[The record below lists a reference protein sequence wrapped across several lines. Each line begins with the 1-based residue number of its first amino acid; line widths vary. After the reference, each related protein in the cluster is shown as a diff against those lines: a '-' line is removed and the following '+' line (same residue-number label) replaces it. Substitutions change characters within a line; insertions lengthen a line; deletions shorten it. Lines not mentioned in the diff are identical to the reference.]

1 MDAVADG
8 SPPLSARSHQQS
20 LPPSDEVSE
29 QGFLG
34 AGLVRNEIFEGAI
47 GSLMPEH
54 FADSLH
60 GRIYSSALALIAR
73 GVKANPVTLGSEF
86 EQRFGTH
93 GTRRSAVSDATR
105 VMYAFKVIG
114 AGAWVKSPQR

>member
-1 MDAVADG
+1 LA
-8 SPPLSARSHQQS
+8 L
-20 LPPSDEVSE
+20 
-29 QGFLG
+29 
-34 AGLVRNEIFEGAI
+34 GLVRNEIFEGAI

-86 EQRFGTH
+86 DRDSALTERG
-93 GTRRSAVSDATR
+93 GARYLTRLASCMRS
-105 VMYAFKVIG
+105 
-114 AGAWVKSPQR
+114 KSLGRALG